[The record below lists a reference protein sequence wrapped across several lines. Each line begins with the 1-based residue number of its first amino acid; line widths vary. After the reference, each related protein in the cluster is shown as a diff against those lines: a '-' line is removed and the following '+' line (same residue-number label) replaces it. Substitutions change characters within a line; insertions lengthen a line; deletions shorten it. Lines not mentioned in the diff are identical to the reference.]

1 MTGHGSGF
9 RFGLEAEFL
18 LVEAVSCRP
27 LWHPELRFEEL
38 NLALEA
44 IGVSDFDQ
52 EGLDL
57 IPLHRKRMPFVVEG
71 YQLPGP
77 DLKPTALLPKG
88 VEIRTPICTSVEECV
103 ATFATLHGR
112 MQRSLSERGYRAA
125 TLSFHPIEDHFE
137 GPQNKR
143 RYDHWQWAM
152 EAMTTYGP
160 DINVS
165 VPPDVAAQLDLH
177 ELHAKVNYYA
187 PALTALTVASPLYR
201 GDLWRIRGNVG
212 KSVRTYHRST
222 IAPAIS
228 IHPKENLR
236 LEFKPLE
243 MTSYLL
249 DYQAYFLL
257 WLALILDERSWAA
270 RRSKPGSTTWDRLPD
285 LASKQKAPGSA
296 RMKSC
301 QRRRARWTIGVSIAG
316 RSIIFVPGWRPDES
330 PPMTSSISSSASNPY
345 RTYCVISSI
354 YDNAI
359 TFRRRSDPGAIG
371 ADDQLANV
379 RRR

>member
-1 MTGHGSGF
+1 MIGHGSGF

-18 LVEAVSCRP
+18 LVEADSCRP

-44 IGVSDFDQ
+44 IDVSDFDQ

-88 VEIRTPICTSVEECV
+88 VEIRTPIYNSVEECM

-160 DINVS
+160 DMNVS

-177 ELHAKVNYYA
+177 ELHGKVNYYA

-201 GDLWRIRGNVG
+201 GDLWRIRGSIG

-228 IHPKENLR
+228 IHPKEHLR

-243 MTSYLL
+243 MTPYLV

-257 WLALILDERSWAA
+257 WLALILDERLLGRATEQSRIYDMGQVA
-270 RRSKPGSTTWDRLPD
+270 RFGLHAEGARDRAHEVL
-285 LASKQKAPGSA
+285 SKAPSA
-296 RMKSC
+296 LSHWGFDC
-301 QRRRARWTIGVSIAG
+301 QPLDHFRARLETG
-316 RSIIFVPGWRPDES
+316 RVP
-330 PPMTSSISSSASNPY
+330 
-345 RTYCVISSI
+345 
-354 YDNAI
+354 
-359 TFRRRSDPGAIG
+359 
-371 ADDQLANV
+371 ADDIIDLFEREQSIPNV
-379 RRR
+379 LRDLLDLR